1 LTFRLAATNLNR
13 ARTGPLEA
21 RMDPCRRTPELSP
34 EGTRELLK
42 EMANPPADTPERR
55 ATFERGRLMA
65 EVRKRSNVPTDAVA
79 NLKK

>member
-1 LTFRLAATNLNR
+1 MNPYRR
-13 ARTGPLEA
+13 A
-21 RMDPCRRTPELSP
+21 PELSP
-34 EGTRELLK
+34 EGTRELLE

-65 EVRKRSNVPTDAVA
+65 EVRKRCNVSTVELE

>member
-1 LTFRLAATNLNR
+1 MTNLNR
-13 ARTGPLEA
+13 ATRTGLLETQ
-21 RMDPCRRTPELSP
+21 MNPYRRTPELSP

-55 ATFERGRLMA
+55 ATFERMRLMA
-65 EVRKRSNVPTDAVA
+65 EVRKRSNVSTVELE